1 MVGFVGF
8 PAPWVHALVLVR
20 LGVWEELKH
29 GNLLSTR
36 QEQIPAPQEKNM
48 GEYFKGDPPAEA
60 QQSDGFSFG
69 SSPEWVGL
77 AWGTGRL
84 GRSRFNSEQLISRV
98 TASCSIFCQKFPIR
112 RRGWGG
118 QKAHNFTSGQEEVK
132 PLNYWKAHSQGLL
145 GPCLQTNKVYLNL
158 TFSVKSG
165 AGRESTPTKTALV
178 LAWPL

>member
-8 PAPWVHALVLVR
+8 PAPWVHALVLVW

-48 GEYFKGDPPAEA
+48 GEHFKGDPPAEA

-84 GRSRFNSEQLISRV
+84 GRSRFNSKQLISRV